1 MRRFTGILLAS
12 VALAASAGS
21 PGQAQEQ
28 HSNDGKTLIAEASIE
43 LQKVPVPAG
52 EAILGLF
59 RKKAI
64 TAADIYAANTTAGQ
78 EIAKLQPIKTHL
90 DVLHNAAVSCA
101 ADSSVD
107 APALAAIAT
116 KVHAFD
122 GDLADIGAWLADAI
136 ANVAK
141 KIDSTNVWEK
151 DELRKFQRAYTAYN
165 RLRVEAHALA
175 NSIADL
181 AADIPRS
188 VKSCQPVSITPFSEK
203 YRGAGQRHP
212 RTENQGSLPSGPDKL
227 DAPSLPALKP
237 DFPSTTGNSYDL
249 GADKTPNYRSV
260 PASPPSVN
268 PPATEARAY
277 EYDPEYC
284 PYYQTYRAKRA
295 SPRKVGPALVKEAG
309 QRLRPVGVPSLS
321 RTTTAAQRW

>member
-1 MRRFTGILLAS
+1 M
-12 VALAASAGS
+12 
-21 PGQAQEQ
+21 
-28 HSNDGKTLIAEASIE
+28 
-43 LQKVPVPAG
+43 
-52 EAILGLF
+52 
-59 RKKAI
+59 
-64 TAADIYAANTTAGQ
+64 
-78 EIAKLQPIKTHL
+78 
-90 DVLHNAAVSCA
+90 LHNAAVSCA

-212 RTENQGSLPSGPDKL
+212 RTESGF
-227 DAPSLPALKP
+227 APV
-237 DFPSTTGNSYDL
+237 
-249 GADKTPNYRSV
+249 RS
-260 PASPPSVN
+260 
-268 PPATEARAY
+268 R
-277 EYDPEYC
+277 
-284 PYYQTYRAKRA
+284 
-295 SPRKVGPALVKEAG
+295 
-309 QRLRPVGVPSLS
+309 
-321 RTTTAAQRW
+321 